1 MECLLFCCRCVAVVV
16 NIVLIRFV
24 LNSVFFYFSRSYS
37 KSKKIKHNN
46 NCNKLNSTMS
56 TNATKNIWFAV
67 WLTEFLLMFII
78 NAFTLIIFA
87 RTLLLRKRSTY
98 LIINLTVADLL
109 IAAVSGPEALWFL
122 KREKRPGH
130 GLRAF
135 HLIIS
140 NMCWIA
146 SLGNLV
152 LISLERLHATL
163 YPFRHCCL
171 VGKRI
176 YYKIIIF
183 SWFGAFT
190 LACGLQISRMIDVP
204 FADRYPWVIYI
215 CLTLAVLITSY
226 VIIMSKFIRKA
237 HVQQL
242 GSAERKLSGTLF
254 IVSAASTL
262 TLLPWVIIMCISI
275 SSNRDKWMEFTP
287 YRIANGIYYLNS
299 ILNPVI
305 YAIRLPEFRRAL
317 KELFCKNTS
326 YPVRR
331 DQPIELQAM

>member
-1 MECLLFCCRCVAVVV
+1 MD
-16 NIVLIRFV
+16 
-24 LNSVFFYFSRSYS
+24 
-37 KSKKIKHNN
+37 
-46 NCNKLNSTMS
+46 
-56 TNATKNIWFAV
+56 IWIAV
-67 WLTEFLLMFII
+67 WLTQFIMVFII
-78 NAFTLIIFA
+78 NAFTLVVFA
-87 RTLLLRKRSTY
+87 RSRHLRRRNTY
-98 LIINLTVADLL
+98 LIMNLTVADLL
-109 IAAVSGPEALWFL
+109 IAAVSGPETILFF
-122 KREKRPGH
+122 KRNTRPKKGF
-130 GLRAF
+130 GVLYS
-135 HLIIS
+135 IIS
-140 NMCWIA
+140 DMCWIA

-163 YPFRHCCL
+163 YPFRHYCL

-183 SWFGAFT
+183 SWLGALT
-190 LACGLQISRMIDVP
+190 LACVAYIIHMKDPALAS
-204 FADRYPWVIYI
+204 RYPWLIYVV
-215 CLTLAVLITSY
+215 LTLAVLTTSY
-226 VIIMSKFIRKA
+226 VIMLSRFIRKP

-242 GSAERKLSGTLF
+242 GSVISAERKLSGTLF

-262 TLLPWVIIMCISI
+262 TLLPWVIITCISI
-275 SSNRDKWMEFTP
+275 IQTVTLWIEFTP
-287 YRIANGIYYLNS
+287 YRIVLTFYYLNS

>member
-1 MECLLFCCRCVAVVV
+1 
-16 NIVLIRFV
+16 
-24 LNSVFFYFSRSYS
+24 
-37 KSKKIKHNN
+37 
-46 NCNKLNSTMS
+46 MS
-56 TNATKNIWFAV
+56 TNATKKIWFAV

-87 RTLLLRKRSTY
+87 RTLQLRKRSTY

-109 IAAVSGPEALWFL
+109 IAAVSGPETILVFI
-122 KREKRPGH
+122 RNKRPKKGF
-130 GLRAF
+130 GVLYS
-135 HLIIS
+135 IIS
-140 NMCWIA
+140 DMCWIA

-163 YPFRHCCL
+163 YPFRHCL
-171 VGKRI
+171 VGRRT

-183 SWFGAFT
+183 SWFGALT

-204 FADRYPWVIYI
+204 LADRYPWVIYI

-242 GSAERKLSGTLF
+242 GSVMSAERKLSVTLF
-254 IVSAASTL
+254 IVSAASIL
-262 TLLPWVIIMCISI
+262 TLLPWVIIMCIAI
-275 SSNRDKWMEFTP
+275 SSDRHSWTTP
-287 YRIANGIYYLNS
+287 TSFKIVQAIYNLNS

-305 YAIRLPEFRRAL
+305 YAIRLSEFRRAL